1 MIVSDRVDAMLAFL
15 PVNRLLI
22 ASAEVF
28 GLAQKIIKGVNPTI
42 FLQKDANNYEYD
54 INSEVIH

>member
-1 MIVSDRVDAMLAFL
+1 MLVSDRVYVMLASL

-22 ASAEVF
+22 ISAEVSE
-28 GLAQKIIKGVNPTI
+28 LAQKILKRVNPTI
-42 FLQKDANNYEYD
+42 FLQEDANNYEYD